1 MGEITSAAGSEGA
14 ANGYTALAAKLQAM
28 QQAADALLEQAEQVA
43 SRMRRN
49 ANAAVTLADLCAA
62 AEVDPR
68 HVAAIGD
75 VSLAFGRVAGGGR
88 RVASAAETVGQA
100 AGHLRAQH
108 RVEYGGIH
116 AAAAASRV
124 RQAKPGFYRQT

>member
-1 MGEITSAAGSEGA
+1 MGEITPAAESEGA

-68 HVAAIGD
+68 HVAVIGD

-88 RVASAAETVGQA
+88 QVAAASEAVSEA

-116 AAAAASRV
+116 AAAAASRA